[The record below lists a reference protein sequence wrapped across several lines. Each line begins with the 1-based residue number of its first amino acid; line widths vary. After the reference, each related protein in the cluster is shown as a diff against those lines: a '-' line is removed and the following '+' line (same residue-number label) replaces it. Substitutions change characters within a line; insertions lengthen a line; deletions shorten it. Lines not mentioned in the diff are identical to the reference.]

1 MISHSKPKKSDTD
14 LKEKVKS
21 SFESSR
27 KTYGT
32 RRIKS
37 DLEDQGI
44 TVSRRK
50 IGQIMQ
56 KYKLISKYT
65 LTAFKPGKSASN
77 KDDLPNIVNQ
87 EFSADRPM
95 QKLTTDLTYIRVS
108 GKCCYAC
115 LILDLYNREI
125 VGWSVGSNKN
135 ADLVLEAM
143 KSIPYDLD
151 KVEVFHTDR
160 GAEFVNKKLDELLAD
175 KAIERSLSAPGVPY
189 DNAVSER
196 TYRPFKTE
204 FVNAYKFKSSEQ
216 LALLTHDYIHWWNH
230 KRKHSTL
237 NNLSPLTFK
246 A

>member
-1 MISHSKPKKSDTD
+1 
-14 LKEKVKS
+14 
-21 SFESSR
+21 
-27 KTYGT
+27 
-32 RRIKS
+32 
-37 DLEDQGI
+37 
-44 TVSRRK
+44 
-50 IGQIMQ
+50 MQ

-65 LTAFKPGKSASN
+65 LTAFKPSKSTSN

-95 QKLTTDLTYIRVS
+95 QKLTTHLTYIRVS
-108 GKCCYAC
+108 GKWCYAC

-125 VGWSVGSNKN
+125 VGWSVSSNKN
-135 ADLVLEAM
+135 ADLVLDAM

-160 GAEFVNKKLDELLAD
+160 GAEFVN
-175 KAIERSLSAPGVPY
+175 
-189 DNAVSER
+189 
-196 TYRPFKTE
+196 
-204 FVNAYKFKSSEQ
+204 AYKFKSLEQ

-246 A
+246 ARSKLAPA

>member
-1 MISHSKPKKSDTD
+1 MISHSNPKKSDTG
-14 LKEKVKS
+14 LEEKVKS

-32 RRIKS
+32 RCIKS

-44 TVSRRK
+44 TVYRRK

-77 KDDLPNIVNQ
+77 KDDLLNIVNQ

-95 QKLTTDLTYIRVS
+95 QKLTTDLTYIRAS
-108 GKCCYAC
+108 GKQCQAC

-160 GAEFVNKKLDELLAD
+160 GAEFVN
-175 KAIERSLSAPGVPY
+175 
-189 DNAVSER
+189 
-196 TYRPFKTE
+196 
-204 FVNAYKFKSSEQ
+204 AYKFKSLEQ

-230 KRKHSTL
+230 KHKHSTL